1 MSHHI
6 VHDHDHDDTEVKEG
20 DKDCYDN
27 VNDDDKCSDNKFKT
41 NYKHYLRLR

>member
-6 VHDHDHDDTEVKEG
+6 VHDHDDTDVEEG
-20 DKDCYDN
+20 DKDCDDS
-27 VNDDDKCSDNKFKT
+27 VNDDDKSSDYKFKT